1 MRTQSIVV
9 DSNVF
14 IDNLRGLESARRFFD
29 SVRNDSSLSVCYS
42 AITEAELLSGKEC
55 ENEEKVDR
63 ILELLSIGEKI
74 LVTNEIAKSAGAI
87 RRKYNLTLLDS
98 LIAATA
104 LSTRG
109 ILYSGNIGAFK
120 AIPNLETK
128 EPYKN

>member
-87 RRKYNLTLLDS
+87 RRKYNLTLLDA

-104 LSTRG
+104 LSIG
-109 ILYSGNIGAFK
+109 SVLYSRNIGAFK
-120 AIPNLETK
+120 AIPDLETK
-128 EPYKN
+128 EPYTD

>member
-87 RRKYNLTLLDS
+87 RRKYNLTLLDA

-104 LSTRG
+104 LSVG
-109 ILYSGNIGAFK
+109 SVLYSRNIGAFK
-120 AIPNLETK
+120 AIPDLETK
-128 EPYKN
+128 EPYKY